1 MTKSLDRFLGP
12 KAAIESTQ
20 TLGRIFNVTRET
32 WRLSD
37 DPATQPPQME
47 LIVGARTASEAADL
61 AREAAAQFPRHGFH
75 KPSGAWWAAD
85 GQEFHRFVVH
95 VGRRGAGA
103 AAPLAILA
111 VAGVA
116 ALGLAAFGLRRK
128 KPEAAA

>member
-37 DPATQPPQME
+37 DPAVQPPRME
-47 LIVGARTASEAADL
+47 LIVAARTASEAADL
-61 AREAAAQFPRHGFH
+61 ARDAAAEFPRHGFH

-85 GQEFHRFVVH
+85 GEEFHRFVVH
-95 VGRRGAGA
+95 VGRRGAA
-103 AAPLAILA
+103 PSPLAIVA

-128 KPEAAA
+128 KPEPAG